1 MSERDEVAAA
11 YAKRDYLLS
20 NYVEEEGPIDGS
32 PCWIWQGYCRRYGVI
47 GFDGFNYQVHRLA
60 WVNVNGPVPNGLEV
74 RHACDNPACIRL
86 DHLELGTHAQ
96 NMQDMWDRRRAV
108 IFVGSQCSNTSL
120 TETDVVQIRH
130 LIAEGKSYRLVARMF
145 GITSNAVHLIA
156 IGRSWGHAA
165 GPRQKQQERTKLSQ
179 FKGVSP
185 YHRDERRWRAY
196 GDEDGRR
203 IYLGLFG
210 FEVDAAIAVNYH
222 DAYHGKPIRNAI
234 PADEM
239 YHD

>member
-74 RHACDNPACIRL
+74 RHRCDTPACIRL

-120 TETDVVQIRH
+120 TETDVVQIRQ

-156 IGRSWGHAA
+156 IGRSWGHATLDYGRSNKSA
-165 GPRQKQQERTKLSQ
+165 QSLLS
-179 FKGVSP
+179 S
-185 YHRDERRWRAY
+185 RACRAIIADERRWRAY

-203 IYLGLFG
+203 YLFC
-210 FEVDAAIAVNYH
+210 VSSVS
-222 DAYHGKPIRNAI
+222 K
-234 PADEM
+234 
-239 YHD
+239 